1 MSEWDS
7 NYQPLLQCRDKDQ
20 VPQRGGLLVA
30 SYGTGF
36 YTYAA
41 YAFYRQLPAGIS
53 GAYRLFANL
62 ISLGNN

>member
-7 NYQPLLQCRDKDQ
+7 NYQPLLQCHDKDQ
-20 VPQRGGLLVA
+20 APQRGGLLVA
-30 SYGTGF
+30 SYGTGV

-62 ISLGNN
+62 VSWGNN